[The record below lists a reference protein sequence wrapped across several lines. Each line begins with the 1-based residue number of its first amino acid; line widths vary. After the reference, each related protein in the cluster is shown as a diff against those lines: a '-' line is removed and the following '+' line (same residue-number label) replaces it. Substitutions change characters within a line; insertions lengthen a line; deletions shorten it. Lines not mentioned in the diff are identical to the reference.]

1 MDVVLNYQRI
11 STNSSLIYALR
22 GEIVDISNSIPPDL
36 SGEIVILQDQINDL
50 SSDLITLTNEVD
62 SNTAQITLN
71 TGAISIIGGEIDTL
85 EINVEDLSSQVL
97 DLSTNTAKLNVAN
110 TFTANNTFT
119 NYITTPKVEIT
130 TEPVD
135 LSDAT
140 TKNYVDNAI
149 AGVVFDDTSFAR
161 LDISNTFISKQTFLD
176 TINAE
181 SVVADKFFT
190 DNNGEELVY
199 GNYSNTFYVNDNE
212 AGTSGSIND
221 TLALISQEK
230 IIRISSGSYSEDVL
244 VSGKTLVGLSCPNVG
259 GTTMTELGNNNTFT
273 IDNSLRV
280 RVSGLQ
286 IDGMTTISGSQFKHR
301 LEVCNFNG
309 GLTITGGGATPL
321 AEFMTIQD
329 CEVAGSLTISAF
341 TGIVYFYRVN
351 FQNATFNISTAYS
364 SQQVVMID
372 CAGIPDDI
380 SLFLGNYFVAGA
392 TTYYKNGSLK
402 LADFNGSFYV
412 RNTTPS
418 QDNELAS
425 KLYVDSGVNANAS
438 SISNNTAIIAVN
450 STAISQLQGLL
461 TATEANV
468 TTNTSAISTNTSDIA
483 TKQDIIDNNSIID
496 LNELT
501 AFAITTDEL
510 GTGLLNMTPTGSINF
525 LSSGTASGNLNF
537 FNPTNQLEVQQLNYG
552 VVEGIE
558 TQLSTLSSSVTNLQ
572 TGKQDTLIA
581 GTNITITG
589 TTISSSGGGGSSFVG
604 FRAAGD
610 GTFSSTIAFGQTIS
624 TKLDVYTAQAN
635 STFDTEGTYDNTLG
649 RYTIPTGYTGWWE
662 VSVKIYMLSY
672 TEGGGQIGLRKNNT
686 TIIGSG
692 DYQGERG
699 DFTSYIYV
707 SEGDEMYLRQD
718 QNSGQYSFFASRS
731 WFQMRFIAETL

>member
-1 MDVVLNYQRI
+1 MSSVQQNSNKI
-11 STNSSLIYALR
+11 STNLALIQNLQQ
-22 GEIVDISNSIPPDL
+22 EIIDLSNNIPDL
-36 SGEIVILQDQINDL
+36 
-50 SSDLITLTNEVD
+50 TNV
-62 SNTAQITLN
+62 
-71 TGAISIIGGEIDTL
+71 
-85 EINVEDLSSQVL
+85 
-97 DLSTNTAKLNVAN
+97 AKLNADN
-110 TFTANNTFT
+110 TFTENNTFSGDKQFIVNIT
-119 NYITTPKVEIT
+119 GSATSTILFAGREVNIQSELLCGAGPTAHIDAKISGVLSVNQTAQGGVDDRALNYIKTPKVEIT
-130 TEPVD
+130 TAPVD
-135 LSDAT
+135 LTDAT
-140 TKNYVDNAI
+140 TKDYVDTAI
-149 AGVVFDDTSFAR
+149 AGSAPDLTNYARIDT
-161 LDISNTFISKQTFLD
+161 INTFAEIQTFLKD
-176 TINAE
+176 INAE
-181 SVVADKFFT
+181 KVVADKFFT
-190 DNNGEELVY
+190 DNNGQELVY
-199 GNYSNTFYVNDNE
+199 GNYSNTFYVNENE
-212 AGTSGSIND
+212 TGTSGSIND

-230 IIRISSGSYSEDVL
+230 IISISSGSYSEDVL

-259 GTTMTELGNNNTFT
+259 GTPMTELGNTNTFT
-273 IDNSLRV
+273 IENSLRV

-286 IDGMTTISGSQFKHR
+286 IDAMTTIGGSQLRHR
-301 LEVCNFNG
+301 LDVCNFNG

-329 CEVAGSLTISAF
+329 CDVAGSLTISAF
-341 TGIVYFYRVN
+341 TGIIYFYRVN

-372 CAGIPDDI
+372 CAGIPDDV
-380 SLFLGNYFVAGA
+380 SLFAGNYFVAGA

-402 LADFNGSFYV
+402 LADFNGSFYT

-425 KLYVDSGVNANAS
+425 KLYVDLGVNANAS
-438 SISNNTAIIAVN
+438 SIATNTSNIAVN

-461 TATEANV
+461 TATEGNV
-468 TTNTSAISTNTSDIA
+468 TTNTSAISTNTSNVATNTSAISTNTSNIA
-483 TKQDIIDNNSIID
+483 TNTSNIATNTS
-496 LNELT
+496 
-501 AFAITTDEL
+501 AIA
-510 GTGLLNMTPTGSINF
+510 N
-525 LSSGTASGNLNF
+525 
-537 FNPTNQLEVQQLNYG
+537 
-552 VVEGIE
+552 
-558 TQLSTLSSSVTNLQ
+558 
-572 TGKQDTLIA
+572 KQDTLIA

-589 TTISSSGGGGSSFVG
+589 TTISSSGGGGSAFVG

-610 GTFSSTIAFGQTIS
+610 GTFSSTVAFGQTIS
-624 TKLDVYTAQAN
+624 TKLDVYAAQAN